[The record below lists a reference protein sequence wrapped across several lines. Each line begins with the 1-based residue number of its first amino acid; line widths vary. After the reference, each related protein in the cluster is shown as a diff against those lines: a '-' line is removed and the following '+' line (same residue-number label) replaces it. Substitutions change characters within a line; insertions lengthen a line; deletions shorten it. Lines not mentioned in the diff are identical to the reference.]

1 MILLDAYNVCVFFFK
16 FFFFGELSEL
26 SFSHG
31 VSMCFLQVMQDQ
43 PKQVFLLSGEL
54 EPTAEEL

>member
-1 MILLDAYNVCVFFFK
+1 MFEVGKHLGVFLAILMC
-16 FFFFGELSEL
+16 
-26 SFSHG
+26 SFVNFSFLHG
-31 VSMCFLQVMQDQ
+31 VSSVSMCFLEVMQDQ